1 MFRGHPLPE
10 GTKSEIMTLLT
21 KQELSAQSLA
31 RTLGVS
37 AAAVR
42 QHLETLN
49 AFGLVTRRKLVTKPS
64 RPTYLYRL
72 SRRGAETLPKRYDL
86 LVSLLTEVIRER
98 DGVDGVTEV
107 VQAAAERLALQLRTN
122 FDTAASDRRWELLI
136 EWFERELAWHA
147 DVLADADGRRRVTIH
162 QCPFQA
168 VSRQQPSVCGVFFRT
183 LIQRLYEPVTVDHVP
198 IADGVACCDLVV
210 DRKTA

>member
-1 MFRGHPLPE
+1 MLGQNPLLE
-10 GTKSEIMTLLT
+10 GTKSEIMRLLT
-21 KQELSAQSLA
+21 KQELSAQSLS

-42 QHLETLN
+42 QHLETLH
-49 AFGLVTRRKLVTKPS
+49 ALGLVTRRRLVTKPS

-72 SRRGAETLPKRYDL
+72 SRRGAEAFPKRYDL
-86 LVSLLTEVIRER
+86 LVSLLTEAIRER
-98 DGVDGVTEV
+98 DGADGVTEI
-107 VQAAAERLALQLRTN
+107 VQAAAERLALQLRTE
-122 FDTAASDRRWELLI
+122 FETTESDRRWQLLI

-147 DVLADADGRRRVTIH
+147 DVVVDANGQRRVTIH

-183 LIQRLYEPVTVDHVP
+183 LIRRLYEPVGVDHVP
-198 IADGVACCDLVV
+198 LADGVACCELLLDS
-210 DRKTA
+210 KSA